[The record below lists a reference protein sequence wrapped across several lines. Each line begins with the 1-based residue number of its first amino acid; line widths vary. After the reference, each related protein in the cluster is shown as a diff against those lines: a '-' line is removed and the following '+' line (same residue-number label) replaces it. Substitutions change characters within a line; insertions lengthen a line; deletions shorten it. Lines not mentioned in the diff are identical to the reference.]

1 MKSFEQKLLGR
12 LYCFCGGG
20 DDGGNSGSEDAAI
33 AEQEAYDSIGYDST
47 PDFSMDSLDDD
58 PVTGDFG
65 LDVDGSPPDDDND
78 NDDRARREAEEAAR
92 QEAQRAREQR
102 EAEEREA
109 ARLEAETAAEYARQ
123 ESARQEAERQ
133 EAERLAAEIA
143 RIEAEEAARF
153 EAEMEAEAARK
164 EAERLAAEKAAEEE
178 RLSSPESLTDD
189 QLDEAIA
196 TYSNANTAVA
206 SEVLSRLVEE
216 KEIRTAEKAE
226 EKVDGGVDDFNEGAT
241 TPVYQGPTIT
251 GETTYIDEE
260 AISDVR
266 GIVNDRLFGE
276 GTSERDDV
284 YAPEYWHYGVI
295 ESSDLPGSNVG
306 ISLGDLMDEYGIP
319 ADKITYSPTDIPII
333 DLGMTTEEIDAIY
346 GGDDQPEKP
355 TTQQQII
362 DFVTEKAIKTLDANG
377 DGKVSALEALGAIAV
392 GASGL
397 GIFSSVNTLMNE
409 AGLTDV
415 NIFNE
420 IISAIEDSIESAIPS
435 FKQD

>member
-78 NDDRARREAEEAAR
+78 DDDRARREAEEAAR
-92 QEAQRAREQR
+92 QEA
-102 EAEEREA
+102 
-109 ARLEAETAAEYARQ
+109 
-123 ESARQEAERQ
+123 ARQEAARQ

-216 KEIRTAEKAE
+216 KEIRTAEKKAE

-260 AISDVR
+260 
-266 GIVNDRLFGE
+266 G
-276 GTSERDDV
+276 
-284 YAPEYWHYGVI
+284 H
-295 ESSDLPGSNVG
+295 
-306 ISLGDLMDEYGIP
+306 
-319 ADKITYSPTDIPII
+319 
-333 DLGMTTEEIDAIY
+333 
-346 GGDDQPEKP
+346 Q
-355 TTQQQII
+355 
-362 DFVTEKAIKTLDANG
+362 
-377 DGKVSALEALGAIAV
+377 
-392 GASGL
+392 
-397 GIFSSVNTLMNE
+397 
-409 AGLTDV
+409 
-415 NIFNE
+415 
-420 IISAIEDSIESAIPS
+420 
-435 FKQD
+435 